1 MSVAFFIKLPLS
13 TIIPPHM
20 KIQRPITILAAILT
34 SIFLTACNSGYQYEN
49 GVWIWVSYDESVG
62 RRVKLVESA
71 DSESFKVLRNENY
84 AADKNA
90 VFYLG
95 SKIEKADPKT
105 FEVVT
110 DNGYAIDKSNV
121 YLDWSIVLF
130 ADPKTFQHIDFL
142 YSKDKNDVYCG
153 MIPLQLNKNEI
164 NEFVVTNKDDFM
176 SSSKSSILLSNFIE
190 FNPDYA
196 WLDTLNIHRVI
207 VGEAA
212 TGETKT
218 RKFKGFREIKAD
230 IPKHLFHYKQ

>member
-95 SKIEKADPKT
+95 L
-105 FEVVT
+105 
-110 DNGYAIDKSNV
+110 GV
-121 YLDWSIVLF
+121 YEGLI
-130 ADPKTFQHIDFL
+130 
-142 YSKDKNDVYCG
+142 
-153 MIPLQLNKNEI
+153 
-164 NEFVVTNKDDFM
+164 
-176 SSSKSSILLSNFIE
+176 
-190 FNPDYA
+190 
-196 WLDTLNIHRVI
+196 
-207 VGEAA
+207 
-212 TGETKT
+212 
-218 RKFKGFREIKAD
+218 
-230 IPKHLFHYKQ
+230 